1 MSYFEQI
8 KADMYSSMKSRDKE
22 KTATLR
28 TVLSILKA
36 KRIDK
41 RDDLTEAEELKELRT
56 FAKQRNEAMAM
67 FEKGGRNDLVQ
78 KELNELNTIEHYL
91 PKMMDEKSIRE
102 LIQKIIIETG
112 ASGMADMGKVM
123 PLIMKAGGGL
133 IDGKTA
139 QTIVGELLS

>member
-8 KADMYSSMKSRDKE
+8 KTDMYSAMKSGDKE

-41 RDDLTEAEELKELRT
+41 REDLTEAEELKELRT
-56 FAKQRNEAMAM
+56 FSKQRNEAMAM
-67 FEKGGRNDLVQ
+67 FKKGGRNDLVQ

-123 PLIMKAGGGL
+123 PQIMKAGGGL

>member
-8 KADMYSSMKSRDKE
+8 KADMYSSMKSGDKE

-56 FAKQRNEAMAM
+56 FSKQRNEAMDM

>member
-8 KADMYSSMKSRDKE
+8 KADMYSSMKSGDKE

-56 FAKQRNEAMAM
+56 FSKQRNEAMDM

-91 PKMMDEKSIRE
+91 PKMMDEKSIRK

-112 ASGMADMGKVM
+112 ASGMVDMGKVM
-123 PLIMKAGGGL
+123 PQIMKAGGGL

>member
-8 KADMYSSMKSRDKE
+8 KADMYSSMKSGDKE

-41 RDDLTEAEELKELRT
+41 REDLTDAEELKELRT
-56 FAKQRNEAMAM
+56 FSKQRNEAMAM

-112 ASGMADMGKVM
+112 ASGRADMGKVM
-123 PLIMKAGGGL
+123 PQIMKAGGGL

>member
-8 KADMYSSMKSRDKE
+8 KADMYSSMKSGDKE

-36 KRIDK
+36 KWIDK
-41 RDDLTEAEELKELRT
+41 REDLTEAEELKELRT

-102 LIQKIIIETG
+102 LIHKIIIETG

-123 PLIMKAGGGL
+123 PQIMKVGGGL

>member
-8 KADMYSSMKSRDKE
+8 KADMYSSMKSGDKE

-56 FAKQRNEAMAM
+56 FSKQRNEAMDM

-102 LIQKIIIETG
+102 LIHKIIIETG

-123 PLIMKAGGGL
+123 PQIMKVGGGL

>member
-56 FAKQRNEAMAM
+56 FSKQRNEAMDM

-123 PLIMKAGGGL
+123 PQIMKAGGGL